1 MGLPCLMGV
10 ILIWQQNDCNGFDVG
25 VTSRG
30 FVSKEELKHTAVALL
45 VLSFVNTCKLN
56 WRTRITGEN

>member
-1 MGLPCLMGV
+1 MV
-10 ILIWQQNDCNGFDVG
+10 VAIVNDCNGFDVG